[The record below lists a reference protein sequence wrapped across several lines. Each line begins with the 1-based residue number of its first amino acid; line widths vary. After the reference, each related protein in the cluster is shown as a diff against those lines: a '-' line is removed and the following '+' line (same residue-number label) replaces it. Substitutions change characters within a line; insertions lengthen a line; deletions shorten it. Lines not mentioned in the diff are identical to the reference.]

1 MDYQPQLTTARDAR
15 DAALRAGDADAWH
28 AADAQVRAAVAA
40 MHAEVRLGL
49 RADPAFTA

>member
-1 MDYQPQLTTARDAR
+1 MNYQAQLT
-15 DAALRAGDADAWH
+15 AALNARNDALCAGEADAWH

-49 RADPAFTA
+49 RNDPVFMA